1 MLVFRARGGQIYRRG
16 VGGSARCERIWRCY
30 SISHGEGGLR
40 KKRVFPALSNEA
52 TEVPGGLY
60 RSGVILR
67 GGRAGRALLPLP
79 RRTASFPEPMPRPSA
94 CFFFAMNFTFFL
106 PPLTPEVVLQS
117 QPKSAHANCF
127 LWFVCGWVFFFF
139 FSFSIC
145 PSDCHSSVYLSLLMS
160 LHSYS
165 SRTGSRKVRSVE
177 GKEKKKKKKN
187 LLQVQHILDA
197 LPHSA
202 QFLGV

>member
-1 MLVFRARGGQIYRRG
+1 MPQTLAGEPCSSGLPRAVRDDPGPRARIPSSPVLPVGAPWAMLVFRARGGQIYRRG

-139 FSFSIC
+139 FLFPSVRPTVIHLSTC
-145 PSDCHSSVYLSLLMS
+145 PS
-160 LHSYS
+160 
-165 SRTGSRKVRSVE
+165 
-177 GKEKKKKKKN
+177 
-187 LLQVQHILDA
+187 
-197 LPHSA
+197 
-202 QFLGV
+202 